1 MLGVQ
6 KWRFISFKNVLAPHF
21 HGETQSHR
29 ETERKWMPREMK
41 PSSGNPLKILG
52 VRTPNSHLFESL
64 SYATI
69 WWIYWRIQIA
79 ICGNIIYVLIS
90 GQHWSSASGQP
101 HGLDWQLRWRRARWR
116 GGSLEQPDAGRGVGR
131 PPRPFH
137 RRVDLAGG
145 FTQEPLAHGLSE
157 PRRRRQA
164 LPDDERAR
172 RGIRT
177 YVHGNRRTR
186 GARQPVNAAPCHGLL
201 CVLGTYGAHAKM
213 VLELMS
219 SSRGTLSYLLQGQ

>member
-1 MLGVQ
+1 MLGVHQ
-6 KWRFISFKNVLAPHF
+6 KFWESFNSVLASHF
-21 HGETQSHR
+21 RGEARILICT
-29 ETERKWMPREMK
+29 
-41 PSSGNPLKILG
+41 SSGNPLKNMGCTYPQCPLIWRP
-52 VRTPNSHLFESL
+52 VICHHL
-64 SYATI
+64 
-69 WWIYWRIQIA
+69 IQIA
-79 ICGNIIYVLIS
+79 ICGNVIYFLIT

-101 HGLDWQLRWRRARWR
+101 HGLDRQLRWRRARWR
-116 GGSLEQPDAGRGVGR
+116 GWSLEQPDAGRRVGR

-137 RRVDLAGG
+137 WRVDLAGG